1 MIKLNEEI
9 ELTGILASIRIISNN
24 LIFASLKTDDGEIQI
39 YFNNSLSNDE
49 LKKVHLLELNKDIK
63 IFGVVKQ
70 KLINKYEFEIE
81 VKSFDYC

>member
-9 ELTGILASIRIISNN
+9 ELTGILTSTRIISNN
-24 LIFASLKTDDGEIQI
+24 LFFSSLKTDDGEIQI
-39 YFNNSLSNDE
+39 YFNDILSNS
-49 LKKVHLLELNKDIK
+49 LELNKKIK

-81 VKSFDYC
+81 VKSFIYC

>member
-9 ELTGILASIRIISNN
+9 ELTGILTSTRIISNN
-24 LIFASLKTDDGEIQI
+24 LIFSSLKTDDGEIQI
-39 YFNNSLSNDE
+39 YFNDISSNS
-49 LKKVHLLELNKDIK
+49 LELNKKIK

-81 VKSFDYC
+81 VKSFIYC

>member
-9 ELTGILASIRIISNN
+9 ELTGILTSTRIISNN

-39 YFNNSLSNDE
+39 YFNDISSNS
-49 LKKVHLLELNKDIK
+49 LELNKKIK

-70 KLINKYEFEIE
+70 KLINKYEFEIG
-81 VKSFDYC
+81 VKSFIYC

>member
-9 ELTGILASIRIISNN
+9 ELTGILTSIRIISNN

-39 YFNNSLSNDE
+39 YFNDILSNS
-49 LKKVHLLELNKDIK
+49 LELNKKIK

-70 KLINKYEFEIE
+70 KLINRYEFEIE
-81 VKSFDYC
+81 VKSFNYY

>member
-9 ELTGILASIRIISNN
+9 ELTGILTSTRIISNN

-39 YFNNSLSNDE
+39 YFNDISSNS
-49 LKKVHLLELNKDIK
+49 LELNKKIK

-81 VKSFDYC
+81 VKSFIYC

>member
-9 ELTGILASIRIISNN
+9 ELTGILTSTRIISNN

-39 YFNNSLSNDE
+39 YFNDISSNS
-49 LKKVHLLELNKDIK
+49 LELNKKIK

-70 KLINKYEFEIE
+70 KLINKY
-81 VKSFDYC
+81 

>member
-9 ELTGILASIRIISNN
+9 ELTGILTSIRIISNN

-39 YFNNSLSNDE
+39 YFNDILSNSL
-49 LKKVHLLELNKDIK
+49 KLNKKIK

-70 KLINKYEFEIE
+70 KLINIYEFEIE
-81 VKSFDYC
+81 VKSFNYY

>member
-9 ELTGILASIRIISNN
+9 ELTGILTSTRIISNN

-39 YFNNSLSNDE
+39 YFNDILSNS
-49 LKKVHLLELNKDIK
+49 LELNKKIK

-70 KLINKYEFEIE
+70 KLINRYEFEIE
-81 VKSFDYC
+81 VKSFNYY

>member
-9 ELTGILASIRIISNN
+9 ELTGILTSARIISNN

-39 YFNNSLSNDE
+39 YFNDISSNS
-49 LKKVHLLELNKDIK
+49 LELNKKIK

-81 VKSFDYC
+81 VKSFIYC

>member
-1 MIKLNEEI
+1 MIKLNKEI
-9 ELTGILASIRIISNN
+9 ELTGILTSTRIISNN

-39 YFNNSLSNDE
+39 YFNDISSNS
-49 LKKVHLLELNKDIK
+49 LELNKKIK

-81 VKSFDYC
+81 VKSFIYC